1 LYRSFNVLSLMRAIT
16 LYLDQAK
23 NKPGIIIKIRRTKS
37 HKDGC
42 NGLITTGIKIKVE
55 WDLILTV
62 LILVVS

>member
-1 LYRSFNVLSLMRAIT
+1 MRAIT

-55 WDLILTV
+55 WDLILPV